1 MGARLNWPVMRFK
14 LLRRRLTISAPRMAV
29 RSAMPWPLRWA
40 VVAIVLGFCAA
51 IGLWAFEL
59 GKDIAGVDGSRAE
72 ELTQARAE
80 VQALQQQV
88 ATLKDERDKAQ
99 TLANTS
105 TTLLTAEKAVQERLL
120 AQNRQLE
127 TDNLGLKESLTFFEK
142 LIPRSAAETL
152 SIRGL
157 QADASNPR
165 QIKWQMLVI
174 LPVKNA
180 PEFKGRLELVLAGT
194 QAGKPWESPLP
205 NGPLPLEF
213 KQYGRADGVFE
224 VPAQVVVKSI
234 TARVLDASGVR
245 ATQVLKL

>member
-1 MGARLNWPVMRFK
+1 MRFK

-59 GKDIAGVDGSRAE
+59 GKDLAGVDGSRAE

-80 VQALQQQV
+80 VQTLQQQL

-127 TDNLGLKESLTFFEK
+127 TDNLGLKESLAFFEK

-165 QIKWQMLVI
+165 SLKWQMLVI

-180 PEFKGRLELVLAGT
+180 PEFKGRLELVFAGT
-194 QAGKPWESPLP
+194 LAGKPWEAAG
-205 NGPLPLEF
+205 NALPLEF
-213 KQYGRADGVFE
+213 KQYGRLDGVFE
-224 VPAQVVVKSI
+224 VPNGAVVKTV
-234 TARVLDASGVR
+234 TARVVDGSGVR
-245 ATQVLKL
+245 ATQALKL

>member
-174 LPVKNA
+174 LPMKNA

-213 KQYGRADGVFE
+213 K
-224 VPAQVVVKSI
+224 
-234 TARVLDASGVR
+234 
-245 ATQVLKL
+245 

>member
-1 MGARLNWPVMRFK
+1 MQ
-14 LLRRRLTISAPRMAV
+14 T
-29 RSAMPWPLRWA
+29 
-40 VVAIVLGFCAA
+40 
-51 IGLWAFEL
+51 
-59 GKDIAGVDGSRAE
+59 
-72 ELTQARAE
+72 
-80 VQALQQQV
+80 LQQQL

-127 TDNLGLKESLTFFEK
+127 TDNLGLKESLAFFEK

-165 QIKWQMLVI
+165 SLKWQMLVI

-180 PEFKGRLELVLAGT
+180 PEFKGRLELVFAGT
-194 QAGKPWESPLP
+194 LAGKPWEAAG
-205 NGPLPLEF
+205 NALPLEF
-213 KQYGRADGVFE
+213 KQYGRLDGVFE
-224 VPAQVVVKSI
+224 VPNGAVVKTV
-234 TARVLDASGVR
+234 TARVVDGSGVR
-245 ATQVLKL
+245 ATQALKL